1 MENFNVAINGVDIT
15 ALKLIMLD
23 GSLDNLLKPN
33 ELKSLVMNENA
44 SIDGSLAILTN
55 RKVKSRDVS
64 IRFLVKSQS
73 QIDLVKK
80 LDDLIDF
87 FTKGSKDVYGSYS
100 GENRFH
106 IIELE
111 RVYRLVF
118 LKCDKYDGFGEDS
131 ALLSL
136 SFKELNPFNRSL

>member
-1 MENFNVAINGVDIT
+1 MERLNVSINGIDIT
-15 ALKLIMLD
+15 ALDLTMLD

-44 SIDGSLAILTN
+44 SIDGYLAILTD

-64 IRFLVKSQS
+64 VRFLVRSTS

-80 LDDLIDF
+80 IDYLTEF
-87 FTKGSKDVYGSYS
+87 LTKGSKDVYGNDS

-111 RVYRLVF
+111 RVYRLVY

-131 ALLSL
+131 AIVSIT
-136 SFKELNPFNRSL
+136 FKELNPLNRSL

>member
-1 MENFNVAINGVDIT
+1 MERLNISINGIDIT
-15 ALKLIMLD
+15 AMNLVLLD

-44 SIDGSLAILTN
+44 SIDGSLAILTD

-64 IRFLVKSQS
+64 VRFLVRSQS

-80 LDDLIDF
+80 VESLTDF
-87 FTKGSKDVYGSYS
+87 LTKGIKDVYGNYS

-131 ALLSL
+131 AILSL
-136 SFKELNPFNRSL
+136 QFKELNPLNRSL

>member
-1 MENFNVAINGVDIT
+1 MERLNISINGIDIT
-15 ALKLIMLD
+15 AMNLVLLD

-44 SIDGSLAILTN
+44 SIDGSLAILTD

-64 IRFLVKSQS
+64 VRFLVRSQS

-80 LDDLIDF
+80 VDSLTDF
-87 FTKGSKDVYGSYS
+87 LTKGSKDVYGNYS

-131 ALLSL
+131 AILSL
-136 SFKELNPFNRSL
+136 QFKELNPLNRSL